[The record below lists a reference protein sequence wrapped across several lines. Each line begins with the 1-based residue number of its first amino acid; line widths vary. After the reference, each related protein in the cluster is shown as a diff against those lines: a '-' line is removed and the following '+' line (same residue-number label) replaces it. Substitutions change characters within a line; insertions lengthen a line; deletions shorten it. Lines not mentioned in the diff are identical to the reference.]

1 MFELEL
7 FGLPFEEFSQLS
19 NNQQKK
25 LMDYMRSDHA
35 VFWEHDIPAVLLTDT
50 GKTSYQCAHAYV
62 NLRFDAIL

>member
-35 VFWEHDIPAVLLTDT
+35 MFW
-50 GKTSYQCAHAYV
+50 
-62 NLRFDAIL
+62 